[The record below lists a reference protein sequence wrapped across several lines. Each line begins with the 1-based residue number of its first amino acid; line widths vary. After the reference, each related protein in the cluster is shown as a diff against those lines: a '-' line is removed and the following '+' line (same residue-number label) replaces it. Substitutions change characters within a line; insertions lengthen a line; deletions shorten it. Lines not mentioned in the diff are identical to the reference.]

1 MGCDHR
7 EVSMPEEATSATAQ
21 RVSLTDL
28 DVDVEGVP
36 LALAVG
42 RAVFLW
48 ALDPMMLT
56 RPDTG
61 AILDANPAACRT
73 LGLTVEEIRTLGR
86 DGVRDPDDE
95 RWVAGIRHRARTGSF
110 IGELSMRRGD
120 GGTFPAQVSSS
131 VFDVDNQQY
140 AVLIFRDVSEQ
151 RALERQ
157 LRDTLA
163 EVSRLATSDPLTG
176 LLNRRGFMNIGRT
189 LEENAHR
196 QGSPLVVLV
205 ADVDGLKSVND
216 TFGHAAGD
224 AMLRAVAATLLA
236 ALRTA
241 DVVARLGGDEF
252 GVILT
257 GARAAADAAV
267 AADRINQT
275 LRDEGDRLRRAYPI
289 TVSIGIAS
297 GAPGSGFSLHELLRT
312 ADEAM
317 YEHKRQGRQPGG
329 ASA

>member
-1 MGCDHR
+1 MS
-7 EVSMPEEATSATAQ
+7 EQAATGRAAD
-21 RVSLTDL
+21 VSLTD
-28 DVDVEGVP
+28 VDVRADGVP

-42 RAVFLW
+42 RALFLW

-73 LGLTVEEIRTLGR
+73 LGLSVEEIRDRGR

-95 RWVAGIRHRARTGSF
+95 RWAAGVRHRAHTGSF
-110 IGELSMRRGD
+110 VGELSMRRGD
-120 GGTFPAQVSSS
+120 GSTFPAHVSSS
-131 VFDVDNQQY
+131 VFDVDAQQY
-140 AVLIFRDVSEQ
+140 AVLIFRDVSDQ

-157 LRDTLA
+157 LRDALK
-163 EVSRLATSDPLTG
+163 EVARLATIDSLTW
-176 LLNRRGFMNIGRT
+176 LLNRRGFMTIGQT

-196 QGSPLVVLV
+196 NHEPLVVLV
-205 ADVDGLKSVND
+205 ADVDALKSVND

-224 AMLRAVAATLLA
+224 DMLREVAATLTA
-236 ALRTA
+236 TLRTA

-252 GVILT
+252 GVILS
-257 GARAAADAAV
+257 GAKAAADAAV

-275 LRDEGDRLRRAYPI
+275 LSDAGRRERRAYPVV
-289 TVSIGIAS
+289 VSIGIAS
-297 GAPGSGFSLHELLRT
+297 GEPGSAFSLYGLLRI

-317 YEHKRQGRQPGG
+317 YDQKRARSGNR
-329 ASA
+329 